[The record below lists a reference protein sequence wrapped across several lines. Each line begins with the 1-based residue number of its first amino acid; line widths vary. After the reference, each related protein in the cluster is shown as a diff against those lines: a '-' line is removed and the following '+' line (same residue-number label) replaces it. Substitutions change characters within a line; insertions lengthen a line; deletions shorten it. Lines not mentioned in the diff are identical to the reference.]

1 MVELQSR
8 ADHLQQENDCLW
20 ARLEEDRGEN
30 AWGSNHLAPPVGQN
44 KGKEPFLPGD
54 SNAIADD
61 ESSSG
66 SSPLPHHP
74 PPKNNVEAESRKSP
88 PRHSNRS
95 VSDMHHRVRREI
107 SRE

>member
-30 AWGSNHLAPPVGQN
+30 ARGSNHPAPPVGQN
-44 KGKEPFLPGD
+44 KGKEPFLPGN

-61 ESSSG
+61 ESFSS
-66 SSPLPHHP
+66 SSPLPHQP
-74 PPKNNVEAESRKSP
+74 PPKNNVEAESRKRP
-88 PRHSNRS
+88 TRHSSRS
-95 VSDMHHRVRREI
+95 VNGMHHRVRREI